1 MPAAQSQVAL
11 VKVENGHLSP
21 RKRLPHRRGKVARLP
36 KLLRDQINQML
47 RDGHS
52 YHHILEKLK
61 TIPDAATIPISKQN
75 LSRWKFGGYL
85 DWLAQQEWREDLHDR
100 QADALQLLEDP
111 TGSRFQEVSLQ
122 IAAMRI
128 FELLQRLQASTLSAN
143 LQDLPPGFLRLLAV
157 LPRITREALRYQ
169 KYRDACH
176 RARAQ
181 LQALHDPKRKLNDDE
196 RRAIVRNVDEIL
208 GLPAEPYLREPV
220 PAETD
225 AKENRPQSTP

>member
-1 MPAAQSQVAL
+1 MPAAQSEVAL
-11 VKVENGHLSP
+11 VKIENGHLSP

-36 KLLRDQINQML
+36 KLLRDQINRML

-100 QADALQLLEDP
+100 QADALPLLEDP
-111 TGSRFQEVSLQ
+111 TGSWFQEVSLQ

-128 FELLQRLQASTLSAN
+128 FELLQRLEASTLSAN
-143 LQDLPPGFLRLLAV
+143 LQDLPPRPRDDRDSNERDGSSAMDYRAGYAHDLQGEAFPNQRRSLHHPRHQRDRRCYRHHVHRLD
-157 LPRITREALRYQ
+157 R
-169 KYRDACH
+169 
-176 RARAQ
+176 
-181 LQALHDPKRKLNDDE
+181 DE
-196 RRAIVRNVDEIL
+196 RHHIL
-208 GLPAEPYLREPV
+208 LCGLR
-220 PAETD
+220 D
-225 AKENRPQSTP
+225 QC